1 MDVVILAAEACD
13 AAKEIIC
20 RPGNVVELF
29 EHKEA
34 LFSIGPFDFTRTV
47 FLIFLATL
55 IVVGALYVAFRTP
68 KVVPGKFGVMMESV
82 VAFVRDDVAKG
93 TIGPEGTKY
102 VPYLL
107 TIFLFILVGNLFEL
121 TPGVNFPITSR
132 MAIPLML
139 SVFTYLIF
147 VVVGF
152 AKNGFSYLLSVIW
165 PKSVPVALRWFV
177 GLIEF
182 FSTFVLRP
190 ITLAVRL
197 FANLV
202 AGHLMLTL
210 LLVSGYVFL
219 TYTGGEPST
228 TMVLIAVAIGVTS
241 LAAAVGSAM
250 KHRKLWAGV
259 FGVIT
264 FLAYAWLHHFRP
276 VIGLPWF
283 LFGLGIFLF
292 EFVVAVL
299 QAYIFTLL
307 SAVYIQTSVHPE
319 H

>member
-1 MDVVILAAEACD
+1 VDSLILAAECD
-13 AAKEIIC
+13 TANEIIC
-20 RPGNVVELF
+20 RPENVVELF
-29 EHKEA
+29 EYTEA
-34 LFSIGPFDFTRTV
+34 LFTIGPLAFTRTV
-47 FLIFLATL
+47 ILTFLAAL
-55 IVVGALYVAFRTP
+55 IVIASLYIAFRRP
-68 KVVPGKFGVMMESV
+68 KVVPGKFGVIMEAMV
-82 VAFVRDDVAKG
+82 GFVRDDVAKG
-93 TIGPEGTKY
+93 TIGPDGVKY

-107 TIFLFILVGNLFEL
+107 SIFLFILVGNLFEL
-121 TPGVNFPITSR
+121 TPFVNFPITSR

-147 VVVGF
+147 VGVGF
-152 AKNGFSYLLSVIW
+152 SKNGLSYLWGIIW
-165 PKSVPVALRWFV
+165 PKSVPVGLRWFV

-182 FSTFVLRP
+182 VSTFILRP

-210 LLVSGYVFL
+210 LLGSGWLFFASV
-219 TYTGGEPST
+219 GD
-228 TMVLIAVAIGVTS
+228 IGIRS
-241 LAAAVGSAM
+241 
-250 KHRKLWAGV
+250 
-259 FGVIT
+259 
-264 FLAYAWLHHFRP
+264 
-276 VIGLPWF
+276 VIGIPWF
-283 LFGLGIFLF
+283 VFGLGIFVF